1 MESVAKEKVS
11 VTIDKAV
18 LAAVDAD
25 AAASGLNRSELFE
38 RALRNEYL
46 RKALEDYTARTVPAL
61 DIDAYADKVYQVNQA
76 SGR

>member
-1 MESVAKEKVS
+1 MAKEKVS

-25 AAASGLNRSELFE
+25 AASSGLNRSEIFE
-38 RALRNEYL
+38 RALRNEHL
-46 RKALEDYTARTVPAL
+46 RNSLDVYTTRTVPAL
-61 DIDAYADKVYQVNQA
+61 DIDAYADKVYQVNRA

>member
-46 RKALEDYTARTVPAL
+46 RKALGDYTARTGPAL
-61 DIDAYADKVYQVNQA
+61 DIDA
-76 SGR
+76 